1 LGRLEATKMM
11 KKRTRGRA
19 AVELPRGVHRVVARG
34 REYFYYQPA
43 RGTPSAGDRIRLP
56 SNPHS
61 PEFWTALRQA
71 QGIVGAVATDT
82 VDALIESYMAAWP
95 TLPEKLAAGTQNLY
109 RRNLKRART
118 LWGKLPATGLRPAHV
133 QAVMMKLAD
142 TPGAANNFIST
153 MRALSAWARL
163 QPDSLIDRSLCE
175 GVRPY
180 KLDGGHRPWTEA
192 QIKFVQDHFTGSLR
206 RGVLLML
213 YTGQRGS
220 DAVRLG
226 PTMIDDGGFDLGW
239 RGQVKTG
246 ARPWCPILPELA
258 KEMESWE
265 KRPGPFVL
273 TEFGKPY
280 TRKYFAERFK
290 EAKEELAKSGIT
302 VLDGT
307 SLHGLRATA
316 VSRLKRAGLADTMI
330 SDIVGMSIEMIARYT
345 RFENKRESGKAALV
359 ILAERA
365 AKKNA
370 SGTL

>member
-1 LGRLEATKMM
+1 VENNKVA
-11 KKRTRGRA
+11 KRARG
-19 AVELPRGVHRVVARG
+19 VVDLPRGVHRVIARG

-43 RGTPSAGDRIRLP
+43 RGTPSAGERIRLP
-56 SNPHS
+56 RDPHS

-71 QGIVGAVATDT
+71 QGIVGPVATDT
-82 VDALIESYMAAWP
+82 VDALIDAYIAAWP
-95 TLPEKLAAGTQNLY
+95 TLPEKLSAGTQNLY
-109 RRNLKRART
+109 RRNLRRARE
-118 LWGKLPATGLRPAHV
+118 LWGKLPANGLRPAHV
-133 QAVMMKLAD
+133 KAVMIKLAD
-142 TPGAANNFIST
+142 TPGAANNFLSA

-163 QPDSLIDRSLCE
+163 QPDAMIDRSLCE

-180 KLDGGHRPWTEA
+180 KLDGGHRPWTEP
-192 QIKFVQDHFTGSLR
+192 QIKFVHDHFTGPLR

-246 ARPWCPILPELA
+246 ERPWCPILPELA
-258 KEMESWE
+258 REMDTWE
-265 KRPGPFVL
+265 KRPGPYVL
-273 TEFGKPY
+273 TEFGRPY
-280 TRKYFAERFK
+280 TRKYFAEQFK
-290 EAKEELAKSGIT
+290 AAKEELAKKGNT
-302 VLDGT
+302 VLEGT

-316 VSRLKRAGLADTMI
+316 VSRLKRAGLSDTMI
-330 SDIVGMSIEMIARYT
+330 GDIVGMSVAMVERYT

-370 SGTL
+370 SGTS

>member
-1 LGRLEATKMM
+1 VA
-11 KKRTRGRA
+11 KRARG
-19 AVELPRGVHRVVARG
+19 AVKLPRGVHRVIARG

-43 RGTPSAGDRIRLP
+43 RGTPSAGQRIRLP
-56 SNPHS
+56 SDPHS

-71 QGIVGAVATDT
+71 QGIIGPVATDT
-82 VDALIESYMAAWP
+82 VDALIDAYIAAWP
-95 TLPEKLAAGTQNLY
+95 TLPEKLSAGTQNLY
-109 RRNLKRART
+109 QRNLKRARE

-133 QAVMMKLAD
+133 QAVMTRLAD
-142 TPGAANNFIST
+142 TPGAANNFLSA

-163 QPDSLIDRSLCE
+163 QPDAMIDRSLCE

-180 KLDGGHRPWTEA
+180 KLDGGHRPWTEP
-192 QIKFVQDHFTGSLR
+192 QIKFVHDHFTGPLR

-246 ARPWCPILPELA
+246 ERPWCPILPELA
-258 KEMESWE
+258 KEMDTWE
-265 KRPGPFVL
+265 KRPGPYVL
-273 TEFGKPY
+273 TEFGRPC
-280 TRKYFAERFK
+280 TRKYFAEQFK
-290 EAKEELAKSGIT
+290 WAKEDLAEKGIT
-302 VLDGT
+302 VLEGT
-307 SLHGLRATA
+307 TLHGLRATA
-316 VSRLKRAGLADTMI
+316 VSRLKRAGLSDTMI
-330 SDIVGMSIEMIARYT
+330 SDIVGMSVAMVERYT

-370 SGTL
+370 SSTS